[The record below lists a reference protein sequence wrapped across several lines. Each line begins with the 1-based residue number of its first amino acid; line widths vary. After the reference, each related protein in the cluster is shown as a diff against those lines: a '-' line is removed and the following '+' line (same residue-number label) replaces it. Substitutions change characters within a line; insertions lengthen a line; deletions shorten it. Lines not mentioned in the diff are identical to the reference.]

1 MSTERKVAKL
11 KTWLAMFSSIA
22 YNQRLDGVRGP
33 HNQEA
38 SNIFCALI
46 RICNYLNPQMDP
58 GPNTRLLDVAG
69 GTGDIAFRFMNKV

>member
-1 MSTERKVAKL
+1 MEGLLYFAGTPQIFMSTERKVAKL

-46 RICNYLNPQMDP
+46 RICNYFEPTD
-58 GPNTRLLDVAG
+58 GPWSKYKTS
-69 GTGDIAFRFMNKV
+69 